1 MNLLVRSLI
10 CVLMLIPARQ
20 QSAEWVSKVAANFL
34 FGSTLEISATVQ
46 PDPGQKFFLVLQP
59 QGQSSRQI
67 EIDPSPEGLIEIT
80 YDLKKDP
87 LEPFARVY
95 YWFEMENP
103 DGARQQSASF
113 WFDYLDNRFTWKTST
128 TELFEISWVEGGA
141 EFGQRLQEVTH
152 AGLKKA
158 TQILPIA
165 PNLPVRI
172 FVYPDSAALYG
183 ALALTQQEWAAGQTL
198 PEIGVILVSNGSP
211 TSDLVEMERQI
222 PHELMHL
229 LIYQATNG
237 NPGNVPAWLIEGLAT
252 YAELY
257 PDPDLRRVLTE
268 KQSQAALIPMESL
281 CPGFAP
287 EADLAQLGYAQSVS
301 FTEYLLSRFGAEQI
315 ASLLQASSNGQSCTN
330 LVENALGVSLP
341 QLESDWLQTSFENNA
356 SPRTISPFLVAGLAA
371 GGLLLIGLVIVLRK
385 RHNQTKP

>member
-10 CVLMLIPARQ
+10 CMLMLIPARQ
-20 QSAEWVSKVAANFL
+20 QSAEWVSKVTATFL
-34 FGSTLEISATVQ
+34 FGSTLEISAAVQ
-46 PDPGQKFFLVLQP
+46 PELDQKIFLVLQP
-59 QGQSSRQI
+59 QGQTSRQI
-67 EIDPSPEGLIEIT
+67 EINPSPEGLIEIT

-87 LEPFARVY
+87 LRPFARVY

-103 DGARQQSASF
+103 DGDRQQSASF
-113 WFDYLDNRFTWKTST
+113 WFDYLDNRYTWKTST
-128 TELFEISWVEGGA
+128 TELFEIAWVEGGA
-141 EFGQRLQEVTH
+141 DFGQRLQEVAQ

-165 PNLPVRI
+165 PELPVRI
-172 FVYPDSAALYG
+172 FIYPDSAALNG
-183 ALALTQQEWAAGQTL
+183 ALELTQQDWAAGSTL

-237 NPGNVPAWLIEGLAT
+237 SPGNAPAWLIEGLAT

-257 PDPDLRRVLTE
+257 PDPDLRRALTE
-268 KQSQAALIPMESL
+268 KQSQGELLPMESL

-287 EADLAQLGYAQSVS
+287 EADQAQLGYAQSAA
-301 FTEYLLSRFGAEQI
+301 FTEYLLSRFGADRI
-315 ASLLQASSNGQSCTN
+315 NALLQASTNGQSCAN
-330 LVENALGVSLP
+330 LVESVLGVSLS
-341 QLESDWLQTSFENNA
+341 QLENEWLQTSFENNA
-356 SPRTISPFLVAGLAA
+356 SPRTVSPFLVAGLA
-371 GGLLLIGLVIVLRK
+371 GGGFVLIGLVFVLRK